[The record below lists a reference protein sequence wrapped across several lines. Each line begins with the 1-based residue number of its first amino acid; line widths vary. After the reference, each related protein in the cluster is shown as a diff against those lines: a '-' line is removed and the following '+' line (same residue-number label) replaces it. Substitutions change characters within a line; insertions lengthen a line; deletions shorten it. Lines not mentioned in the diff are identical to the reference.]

1 MNEEKEHREKMIDRK
16 WALLDA
22 IAQGYCQNPEF
33 ASTDYEPLADM
44 IVRTANA
51 VKERIL
57 QDPRIKATDAIKK
70 GDVIESKTKMITV
83 GIISTS
89 KNGLKIFK
97 GATDDEPKEFCNN
110 VGNEWLIHNSKNTIR
125 RLCISILA
133 EWIHEISCIQDADDI
148 VSYGC
153 TLIAYVQTKHFWL
166 ALQLL

>member
-1 MNEEKEHREKMIDRK
+1 MNEEEEHREKMIDRQ
-16 WALLDA
+16 WGLLDA

-83 GIISTS
+83 EKIRTT
-89 KNGLKIFK
+89 KNGIKVFEGNIV
-97 GATDDEPKEFCNN
+97 DEPKE
-110 VGNEWLIHNSKNTIR
+110 GYIIT
-125 RLCISILA
+125 
-133 EWIHEISCIQDADDI
+133 
-148 VSYGC
+148 
-153 TLIAYVQTKHFWL
+153 
-166 ALQLL
+166 ALEVEHINGRKVP